1 MRMGMNTKG
10 LTGWIVGGIAIPLLG
25 LFPAPVEA
33 QRVKGGFIYTLAS
46 FTGTIPYNHSR
57 VTVDRER
64 NEIYVLYQNNVRVF
78 NESGM
83 EVYQFGDDLDLGH
96 IVDIAVDQTGDI
108 LLLAY
113 KDSSIGITHCNFR
126 GEPRSRIE
134 LRNLPSAF
142 SDFLPNRM
150 VYQDGSF
157 YLVSITQM
165 LLVIADLE
173 GNFKRGYDLFSLLD
187 LEEKERGSAE
197 LVGFNVD
204 RQGNILMTIP
214 VLFTAYIVSPD
225 GRVNYFGKPGS
236 APGRF
241 NIVAGIA
248 RDSRGNF
255 VVVDKLKAAVIV
267 FDKSFNFLTEFGYRG
282 YKPDNLIYPED
293 VVIDNGDRIYVTQM
307 GRRGVNVYKL
317 TYN

>member
-1 MRMGMNTKG
+1 MGMKPNPAIKQS
-10 LTGWIVGGIAIPLLG
+10 LRVIAIALSVVCSA
-25 LFPAPVEA
+25 PAES
-33 QRVKGGFIYTLAS
+33 QSVKGGFIYTLAN

-96 IVDIAVDQTGDI
+96 IVDIAVDQRGDI

-113 KDSSIGITHCNFR
+113 KDSSIGIIQCNFR
-126 GEPRSRIE
+126 GEPRSRID
-134 LRNLPSAF
+134 LRNLPGAF

-150 VYQDGSF
+150 VYQDGNF

-165 LLVIADLE
+165 LLVIADHE
-173 GNFKRGYDLFSLLD
+173 GNFKRGYDLFSLLE

-214 VLFTAYIVSPD
+214 VLFTAFIVSPD
-225 GRVNYFGKPGS
+225 GGVNFFGKPGS

-241 NIVAGIA
+241 NIVAGIT

-267 FDKSFNFLTEFGYRG
+267 FDKSFKFLTEFGYRG

>member
-1 MRMGMNTKG
+1 MKPNLAAKQS
-10 LTGWIVGGIAIPLLG
+10 LIVMAIALSFVFSSTAG
-25 LFPAPVEA
+25 AQPV
-33 QRVKGGFIYTLAS
+33 RGGFIYTLS
-46 FTGTIPYNHSR
+46 NFTGTIPYNHSR

-96 IVDIAVDQTGDI
+96 IVDIAVDQSGDI

-126 GEPRSRIE
+126 GEPRSRIG
-134 LRNLPSAF
+134 LRNLPDAF
-142 SDFLPNRM
+142 SEFLPNRM
-150 VYQDGSF
+150 VYRDGTY
-157 YLVSITQM
+157 YLISITQM
-165 LLVIADLE
+165 LLVIADSE
-173 GNFKRGYDLFSLLD
+173 GNFKRGYDLFSLLE

-197 LVGFNVD
+197 VVGFSVD
-204 RQGNILMTIP
+204 REGNILVTIP
-214 VLFTAYIVSPD
+214 VLFSAYILSPD
-225 GRVNYFGKPGS
+225 GRINYFGKPGS

-241 NIVAGIA
+241 NIVAGIT

-282 YKPDNLIYPED
+282 YKPGNLIYPED
-293 VVIDNGDRIYVTQM
+293 VAIDNGDRIYVTQM

>member
-1 MRMGMNTKG
+1 MGMKPNPAIKQS
-10 LTGWIVGGIAIPLLG
+10 LRVIAIALSVV
-25 LFPAPVEA
+25 FSAPAESQPV
-33 QRVKGGFIYTLAS
+33 KWGFIYTLS
-46 FTGTIPYNHSR
+46 NFTGTIPYNHSR

-64 NEIYVLYQNNVRVF
+64 NEIYVLYQNNVSVF

-113 KDSSIGITHCNFR
+113 KDSRVGIIHCNFR

-165 LLVIADLE
+165 LLVIADHD
-173 GNFKRGYDLFSLLD
+173 GNFKKGYDLFSLLD
-187 LEEKERGSAE
+187 LEEKERESAE
-197 LVGFNVD
+197 LVGFSVD
-204 RQGNILMTIP
+204 RQGNILLTIP
-214 VLFTAYIVSPD
+214 VLFSAYIVTPD
-225 GRVNYFGKPGS
+225 GGVNFFGKPGS

-241 NIVAGIA
+241 NIVAGIT

-317 TYN
+317 IYN

>member
-1 MRMGMNTKG
+1 MGMKPNPAIKQS
-10 LTGWIVGGIAIPLLG
+10 LRVIAIALSVV
-25 LFPAPVEA
+25 FSAPAESQP
-33 QRVKGGFIYTLAS
+33 VKGGFIYTLS
-46 FTGTIPYNHSR
+46 NFTGTIPYNHSR

-96 IVDIAVDQTGDI
+96 IVDIAVDHNGDI

-113 KDSSIGITHCNFR
+113 KDSSIGIILCNFR

-134 LRNLPSAF
+134 LRNLPGAF
-142 SDFLPNRM
+142 SDFVPNRM
-150 VYQDGSF
+150 VYQNGSF

-165 LLVIADLE
+165 LLVITDHE

-214 VLFTAYIVSPD
+214 VLFTAFIVSPD
-225 GRVNYFGKPGS
+225 GGVNYFGKPGS

-241 NIVAGIA
+241 NIVAGIT

-267 FDKSFNFLTEFGYRG
+267 FDKGFNFLTEFGYRG